1 MSNFDDVDKQ
11 NYCTYS
17 IKYYPEF
24 KRVFGSDKAAII
36 FERLEYW
43 SQKYEAGFWKFF
55 EPCKHPLYRQG
66 DSWEEEIGF
75 SRKVFTK
82 VFPLIGIHYKSKS
95 EFLQQSDPFQG
106 KLYVSYYDRKTNRTY
121 FLRNHQ
127 FVRDFLENLWS
138 KTKNLVQK
146 KGRGESKKGRSS
158 NYPMGRS
165 FLHAK
170 ENIFLNKRI
179 TPSLQPTKIQTTTA
193 QSEQSTMKEREIS
206 QQMLDIWN
214 QTTSST
220 CVFTPELSQKLYR
233 ALEETFEGCLA
244 VWKTYCLKISS
255 SRFLMGESPRTSF
268 KAWLS
273 WVIRPETVE
282 KIMSG
287 AYSLEDRPVDDQ
299 KSERDY
305 SYRKLKD
312 QLHSVNQAI
321 EQVKDKTRKSYRQD
335 FHQRLEA
342 LNPEQLASFRVMFE
356 QFHEKA
362 DDGFSYFFR
371 EQGWAAPGVET
382 MFHFFVHG
390 ELTKDFALLSEEESL
405 RQALEEGGL
414 LEKRETLTREISQLE
429 ETKPLFKDQILAFVH
444 RFTKPNFEREK
455 GRGER
460 DYFRKE
466 ENKAQSLTYRNNWET
481 FYG

>member
-1 MSNFDDVDKQ
+1 MRKSNCS
-11 NYCTYS
+11 YY

-43 SQKYEAGFWKFF
+43 SDKYSSGFWKFF
-55 EPCKHPLYRQG
+55 EPCKHPLYREG

-75 SRKVFTK
+75 SRKVFAK

-127 FVRDFLENLWS
+127 FVRDFLQNLWS

-158 NYPMGRS
+158 NYPVGRY

-179 TPSLQPTKIQTTTA
+179 TSSPQSTKIQTPTVQRNHLTT
-193 QSEQSTMKEREIS
+193 EEREVS

-214 QTTSST
+214 QTTSNT
-220 CVFTPELSQKLYR
+220 CVLTSELSQKLYR
-233 ALEETFEGCLA
+233 ALEETFEGCLP
-244 VWKTYCLKISS
+244 VWKTYCLKIAS
-255 SRFLMGESPRTSF
+255 SRFLMGEAPQTSF

-273 WVIRPETVE
+273 WVIRPETME

-287 AYSLEDRPVDDQ
+287 AYNLGDRSISNQNSKEVSVYKQ
-299 KSERDY
+299 
-305 SYRKLKD
+305 LKD
-312 QLHSVNQAI
+312 QLHSVDQAI

-335 FHQRLEA
+335 FHQRLDA
-342 LNPEQLASFRVMFE
+342 LNSEQLASFRVMFE
-356 QFHEKA
+356 QLHEKV

-371 EQGWAAPGVET
+371 EQGWTAPGAET
-382 MFHFFVHG
+382 MFHFFVHS
-390 ELTKDFALLSEEESL
+390 ELTKDFSLLSEEETL
-405 RQALEEGGL
+405 QQALEKGGL
-414 LEKRETLTREISQLE
+414 LEKRETLTQEISKLE

-444 RFTKPNFEREK
+444 RFTKPTFERE
-455 GRGER
+455 
-460 DYFRKE
+460 
-466 ENKAQSLTYRNNWET
+466 
-481 FYG
+481 

>member
-1 MSNFDDVDKQ
+1 MSNFDDVHKQ
-11 NYCTYS
+11 NYCTYY

-43 SQKYEAGFWKFF
+43 SEKYSSGFWKFF

-82 VFPLIGIHYKSKS
+82 VFSLIGVHYKSKS
-95 EFLQQSDPFQG
+95 EFLQQDDPFQG

-127 FVRDFLENLWS
+127 CVIDFLSNLWD
-138 KTKNLVQK
+138 KTKKLVHK
-146 KGRGESKKGRSS
+146 EGRGENKKGRSW
-158 NYPMGRS
+158 NCPMGRS

-170 ENIFLNKRI
+170 ENIFLNKEI
-179 TPSLQPTKIQTTTA
+179 TSSSQSIETQTTA
-193 QSEQSTMKEREIS
+193 VQSEQVMTKEREIS

-214 QTTSST
+214 QTTSNT
-220 CVFTPELSQKLYR
+220 CVLTPELSRKLFQ
-233 ALEETFEGCLA
+233 ALEKTFEGCIA

-255 SRFLMGESPRTSF
+255 SKFLMGESPQTSF

-287 AYSLEDRPVDDQ
+287 VYSLEDRSTSDRN
-299 KSERDY
+299 SEEVSVY
-305 SYRKLKD
+305 KPLKT
-312 QLHSVNQAI
+312 QLHSVEQAI
-321 EQVKDKTRKSYRQD
+321 ERVKDQERRRYRQD
-335 FHQRLEA
+335 FHQKLDA
-342 LNPEQLASFRVMFE
+342 LNSEQLYSFRIMFE
-356 QFHEKA
+356 QLHEKA
-362 DDGFSYFFR
+362 DDGFSHFFR
-371 EQGWAAPGVET
+371 EQRWAAPGAET
-382 MFHFFVHG
+382 MFQFFVHG
-390 ELTKDFALLSEEESL
+390 ELTRNLALPSEEDAI
-405 RQALEEGGL
+405 RQALEERGL
-414 LEKRETLTREISQLE
+414 LEKRQAFVQEIAKLE
-429 ETKPLFKDQILAFVH
+429 ETKPLFKDQILSFVH
-444 RFTKPNFEREK
+444 RFTKPTFEREK

-460 DYFRKE
+460 AYKE
-466 ENKAQSLTYRNNWET
+466 
-481 FYG
+481 